1 MNELHI
7 VSLYHNDMNIYGD
20 TGNILA
26 LVRRAKQHGLAP
38 IVHEYNPGDAFP
50 ENAHLLIGG
59 GGQDSGQSSIYEDLQ
74 KIAPQ
79 LHTLAKNGAPML
91 MICGMYQLFGH
102 EFITTSDEHIKGIGV
117 LDVVTQ
123 AESERLIGNVI
134 AHSDDFGEL
143 VGYENHSGQTVL
155 GKNAA
160 PLAIVTQGAGN
171 NQLDDTEGARFNNVI
186 GSYLH
191 GPLLPKNPRLTD
203 WLIET
208 AAHFAGLPFRPQLVD
223 DRIADEAHAR
233 AATRPR

>member
-26 LVRRAKQHGLAP
+26 LVRRAKQHGFAP
-38 IVHEYNPGDAFP
+38 IVHEYNPGDTFP
-50 ENAHLLIGG
+50 ETTHLLIGG

-79 LHTLAKNGAPML
+79 LHALAKNGAPML

-203 WLIET
+203 WLVET
-208 AAHFAGLPFRPQLVD
+208 AAHFASLPFTPQLVD

>member
-143 VGYENHSGQTVL
+143 VGYENHSGQTFL
-155 GKNAA
+155 SGDTT
-160 PLAIVTQGAGN
+160 PLATVKAGVGN
-171 NQLDDTEGARFNNVI
+171 NMTEKHEGARKHNVI

-191 GPLLPKNPRLTD
+191 GPLLPKNPQIAD
-203 WLIET
+203 WLIKQAVVNRYGE
-208 AAHFAGLPFRPQLVD
+208 FKAGKID
-223 DRIADEAHAR
+223 DELAKRARKIALKLNR
-233 AATRPR
+233 

>member
-26 LVRRAKQHGLAP
+26 LVRRAKQHGFTP
-38 IVHEYNPGDAFP
+38 IVHEYNPGNTLP
-50 ENAHLLIGG
+50 ETAHLLIGG

-79 LHTLAKNGAPML
+79 IHKLAQNGAPML

-203 WLIET
+203 WLVET
-208 AAHFAGLPFRPQLVD
+208 AAHFAGLQFTPQLVD

-233 AATRPR
+233 AAARPR

>member
-233 AATRPR
+233 AAARPR

>member
-26 LVRRAKQHGLAP
+26 LVRRAKQHGFAP
-38 IVHEYNPGDAFP
+38 IVHEYNPGDTFP
-50 ENAHLLIGG
+50 ETAHLLIGG

-79 LHTLAKNGAPML
+79 LYTLAKNGAPML

-233 AATRPR
+233 AAARPR

>member
-59 GGQDSGQSSIYEDLQ
+59 GGQDSGHSSIYEDLQ

-203 WLIET
+203 WLVET
-208 AAHFAGLPFRPQLVD
+208 AAHFASLPFTPQLVD